1 MSEQKNNMRHGGPGG
16 PGGPGKPGGG
26 PHGGMMMGKPEK
38 LKDFKGTVRRMLG
51 YVVSQK
57 RLIIAVFLISILSA
71 VVSIVSTK
79 LNGTIVDDFIA
90 TGDIPGLARILII
103 LGVVYLVTAG
113 ASYLQN
119 YLMINV
125 SQTTSATLRRDLFT
139 AVQKLPL
146 KFFDTRSSGDIMSRL
161 TNDID
166 SISNTIS
173 QSLPQFFSGII
184 TVLGTLI
191 AMFFISPIL
200 AVVAILLTPLTIFTA
215 KIIVGK
221 TQPQFK
227 RQTKE
232 LGALNGY
239 IEEHMSGQ
247 KIITLFG
254 REEQVESEFSEINER
269 LAKAATIA
277 QSLSGVMGPL
287 NNMINHFNYLVI
299 CVVGALL
306 FISPHFA
313 ISFGDIF
320 AFTLYMKNFGRPIN
334 EMLNLFN
341 TIQHALAGAERVF
354 DIMDEEPETD
364 APGSIELSDI
374 RGDVEARDVCFSY
387 VPGKPVLK
395 HASFHVLPGQTY
407 AIVGPT
413 GAGKTTIISLLTRF
427 YDLESGSLTIDGNDI
442 LHVTRDS
449 LRRSIGM
456 VLQDTFLFSESV
468 MENIRYGRPS
478 ATDDE
483 VRHAAEMANADHFIR
498 QLENGY
504 DTQLT
509 DNGGNLSQGQRQLL
523 AIARALLAEPRV
535 LILDEATSS
544 IDTRTELAA
553 QKAMLTLMKG
563 RTSFIIAHRLSTI
576 RSADC
581 ILVVRDGEIVE
592 RGTHEELIEKKGFY
606 ADLYESQFKTGMAI

>member
-1 MSEQKNNMRHGGPGG
+1 MSEQKNDARPAGPAGPGG
-16 PGGPGKPGGG
+16 PGRPGG

-38 LKDFKGTVRRMLG
+38 LKDFKGTMRRLLH
-51 YVVSQK
+51 YVVMK
-57 RLIIAVFLISILSA
+57 KALIIAVFLISLLSA
-71 VVSIVSTK
+71 VVSIISTK
-79 LNGTIVDDFIA
+79 LNGTIVDDFID
-90 TGDIPGLARILII
+90 TGDILGLARILLI
-103 LGVVYLVTAG
+103 LGGVYLVTAG

-119 YLMINV
+119 YLMITV
-125 SQTTSATLRRDLFT
+125 SQTTSAKLRRDLFT

-184 TVLGTLI
+184 TVLGTLV
-191 AMFFISPIL
+191 AMFFISPLL
-200 AVVAILLTPLTIFTA
+200 ALVAILLTPLTIFSA
-215 KIIVGK
+215 KFIVGK

-232 LGALNGY
+232 LGTLNGY

-254 REEQVESEFSEINER
+254 REERVKKEFSEINER
-269 LAKAATIA
+269 LTKASTIA
-277 QSLSGVMGPL
+277 QSLSGTMGPI

-299 CVVGALL
+299 CVVGAAL
-306 FISPHFA
+306 FISPRFS

-354 DIMDEEPETD
+354 DIMNETPETD
-364 APGSIELSDI
+364 APDSIELTDV
-374 RGDVEARDVCFSY
+374 RGDVEANDVCFSY

-427 YDLESGSLTIDGNDI
+427 YDLESGSLTIDGYDI
-442 LHVTRDS
+442 MHVTRDS

-478 ATDDE
+478 ATDEE
-483 VRHAAEMANADHFIR
+483 VRYAAELANADHFIR
-498 QLENGY
+498 QLANGY
-504 DTQLT
+504 DTQLS

-523 AIARALLAEPRV
+523 AIARALLAEPHI

-576 RSADC
+576 RNANC

-592 RGTHEELIEKKGFY
+592 RGTHDDLISRKGFY
-606 ADLYESQFKTGMAI
+606 AELYESQFKTGMAI

>member
-1 MSEQKNNMRHGGPGG
+1 MAEEKRHEERPSVR
-16 PGGPGKPGGG
+16 PGGG
-26 PHGGMMMGKPEK
+26 PRGMMMGKPEK
-38 LKDFKGTVRRMLG
+38 LKDFKGTVRRLLTYVMRKKGLITAVFAISLLSALVS
-51 YVVSQK
+51 VVS
-57 RLIIAVFLISILSA
+57 
-71 VVSIVSTK
+71 TC
-79 LNGTIVDDFIA
+79 LNGTIVDDFIG
-90 TGDIPGLARILII
+90 TGDIAGLARILLI
-103 LGVVYLVTAG
+103 LGGVYVITAG

-119 YLMINV
+119 FLMINI
-125 SQTTSATLRRDLFT
+125 SQSTSAKLRFDLFSS
-139 AVQKLPL
+139 VQKLPL
-146 KFFDTRSSGDIMSRL
+146 KFFDTHSSGDIMSRL

-166 SISNTIS
+166 RVSATIS

-184 TVLGTLI
+184 TVVMTLI
-191 AMFFISPIL
+191 FMLLISPL
-200 AVVAILLTPLTIFTA
+200 MTAVAILLLPLTVIAA
-215 KIIVGK
+215 KVIIGK

-227 RQTKE
+227 KQTHE
-232 LGALNGY
+232 LGTLNGY
-239 IEEHMSGQ
+239 IEEHISGQ
-247 KIITLFG
+247 KVITLFG
-254 REEQVESEFSEINER
+254 REKQVEKEFAEINER
-269 LAKAATIA
+269 LTHAATVA
-277 QSLSGVMGPL
+277 QCLSGTMGPM

-299 CVVGALL
+299 CVIGAAL
-306 FISPHFA
+306 FISPRFD

-320 AFTLYMKNFGRPIN
+320 AFMLYMKNFGRPIN

-354 DIMDEEPETD
+354 AIMDEPPETD
-364 APGSIELSDI
+364 APDSIALTDI
-374 RGDVEARDVCFSY
+374 RGEVDASDVCFSY

-395 HASFHVLPGQTY
+395 HASFHVEPGQTY

-427 YDLESGSLTIDGNDI
+427 YDLESGSLTIDEHDI

-483 VRHAAEMANADHFIR
+483 VRHAAELANAHHFIM

-504 DTQLT
+504 DTLLT

-523 AIARALLAEPRV
+523 AIARALLAEPRI

-576 RSADC
+576 RNADC

-592 RGTHEELIEKKGFY
+592 RGTHQELIDRHGFY
-606 ADLYESQFKTGMAI
+606 AELYESQFKTGMAI

>member
-1 MSEQKNNMRHGGPGG
+1 MR
-16 PGGPGKPGGG
+16 PGGG
-26 PHGGMMMGKPEK
+26 GPRGMMMGKPEK
-38 LKDFKGTVRRMLG
+38 LKDFKGTMRRLLS
-51 YVVSQK
+51 YVVRK
-57 RLIIAVFLISILSA
+57 KGLIAAVFAISLLSA
-71 VVSIVSTK
+71 IVSVVSTR
-79 LNGTIVDDFIA
+79 LNGTIVDDFIS
-90 TGDIPGLARILII
+90 TGDVPGLARILLI
-103 LGVVYLVTAG
+103 LGGVYLITAG

-125 SQTTSATLRRDLFT
+125 SQSTSAKLRHDLFS

-146 KFFDTRSSGDIMSRL
+146 KFFDTNSSGDIMSRL

-166 SISNTIS
+166 RISATIS

-184 TVLGTLI
+184 TVVMTLVF
-191 AMFFISPIL
+191 MLLISPL
-200 AVVAILLTPLTIFTA
+200 LTLVAICLLPLTVIAA
-215 KIIVGK
+215 KVIVGK

-227 RQTKE
+227 KQTKE
-232 LGALNGY
+232 LGNMNGY
-239 IEEHMSGQ
+239 IEEHISGQ

-254 REEQVESEFSEINER
+254 REKQVESEFAEINDR
-269 LAKAATIA
+269 LTHAATIA
-277 QSLSGVMGPL
+277 QCLSGTMGPV

-299 CVVGALL
+299 CVIGAAL
-306 FISPHFA
+306 FISPRFQ
-313 ISFGDIF
+313 ITFGDIF
-320 AFTLYMKNFGRPIN
+320 AFMLYMRNFGRPIN

-354 DIMDEEPETD
+354 AIMNEPPETD
-364 APGSIELSDI
+364 APDSVALTDI
-374 RGDVEARDVCFSY
+374 RGEVDASDVCFSY

-395 HASFHVLPGQTY
+395 HASFHVEPGQTY

-427 YDLESGSLTIDGNDI
+427 YDLESGSLTIDEHDI

-483 VRHAAEMANADHFIR
+483 VRHAAELANADHFIR
-498 QLENGY
+498 QLEDGY
-504 DTQLT
+504 DTLLT

-523 AIARALLAEPRV
+523 AIARALLAEPRI

-576 RSADC
+576 RNADC

-592 RGTHEELIEKKGFY
+592 RGTHDELIAKHGFY
-606 ADLYESQFKTGMAI
+606 AELYESQFKTGMAI